1 MDVIE
6 RVEALQDE
14 GGYYKDLLKNKQ
26 IEALEYA
33 YNHGVDKEF
42 DEKDL

>member
-6 RVEALQDE
+6 RVESLQNK
-14 GGYYKDLLKNKQ
+14 GGYYKDVLKNMQ

-33 YNHGVDKEF
+33 YNHGVDKE
-42 DEKDL
+42 E